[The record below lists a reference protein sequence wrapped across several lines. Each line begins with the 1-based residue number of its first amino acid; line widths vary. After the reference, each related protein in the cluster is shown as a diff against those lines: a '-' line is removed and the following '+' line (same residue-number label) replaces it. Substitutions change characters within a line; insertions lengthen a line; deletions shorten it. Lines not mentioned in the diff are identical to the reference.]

1 MTTAED
7 FLEEAQ
13 RLGCV
18 VLTSGDRVGLRGPQ
32 AAVAQLTPHL
42 RLHKPALLRLLPGP
56 YIDTH
61 GDLVVPFGSD
71 PAACWWLGG
80 KTIDEVLDDLDAPED
95 TRCRY
100 RYKH

>member
-1 MTTAED
+1 MTLGPVQVIAVQFDNIE
-7 FLEEAQ
+7 
-13 RLGCV
+13 RLHGR
-18 VLTSGDRVGLRGPQ
+18 VLDAIDELTPLG
-32 AAVAQLTPHL
+32 AARIIDALFVAQ
-42 RLHKPALLRLLPGP
+42 
-56 YIDTH
+56 DTH
-61 GDLVVPFGSD
+61 GDLVVPFDAS